1 MSTTPTTC
9 PHCGAEEV
17 KQLLRNWSGWS
28 CGTHGPTGAPDLV
41 TIKPPCYERQI
52 SALKAELEDALN
64 KAVMLESGKYGVRH
78 LSGQKMDLEAKLKAL
93 NAELEQ
99 AKAERQ
105 WRPIETAPKDGTGID
120 VWIGGAA
127 GFRIAN
133 VYWYQGGWHTFKT
146 SSGSPIFSPLGW
158 EEIASLWMPLPT
170 APKEAKP

>member
-9 PHCGAEEV
+9 PHCGAEN
-17 KQLLRNWSGWS
+17 LS
-28 CGTHGPTGAPDLV
+28 CGTAYVDGFVPSEG
-41 TIKPPCYERQI
+41 CFERQI
-52 SALKAELEDALN
+52 AALKE
-64 KAVMLESGKYGVRH
+64 
-78 LSGQKMDLEAKLKAL
+78 
-93 NAELEQ
+93 ELEQ
-99 AKAERQ
+99 AKAERK

-158 EEIASLWMPLPT
+158 QEIASLWMPLPT
-170 APKEAKP
+170 GPKEAQP